1 MYVTSTYL
9 QYEPPFCFVM
19 HVPPFLQP
27 TDKHDEPAS
36 YMNKYK
42 KKFIIKKN
50 KKLKIKNKKNVHTT
64 KTKLCTSIELKELLL

>member
-1 MYVTSTYL
+1 MYVCICENVEMYVAFTYL

-36 YMNKYK
+36 YMKKY
-42 KKFIIKKN
+42 
-50 KKLKIKNKKNVHTT
+50 NKKN
-64 KTKLCTSIELKELLL
+64 L